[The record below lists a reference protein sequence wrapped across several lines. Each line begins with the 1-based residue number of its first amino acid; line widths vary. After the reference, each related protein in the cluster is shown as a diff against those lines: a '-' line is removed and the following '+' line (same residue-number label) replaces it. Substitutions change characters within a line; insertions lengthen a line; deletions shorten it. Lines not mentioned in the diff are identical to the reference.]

1 MREEGR
7 ARFFFL
13 PFFLSKLKNH
23 TKNRKTNRKTRYDYS
38 MAVAPNGR
46 EGLFTA
52 LASAPLF
59 LAKLPTGAL
68 SGALLQRF
76 CAGNG
81 PCPSTKK
88 RKTGEVPGPD
98 PPPGNCD
105 GRALWG
111 VISAI
116 TFTTPFAILLLQRC
130 LRPRPPRLPS
140 SAAASPRAVIVVCEG
155 GGMEERREGDGN
167 ASSAV
172 VEGAAGYQR
181 MRSLD
186 GVGPGAPGAGT
197 TRR

>member
-1 MREEGR
+1 
-7 ARFFFL
+7 
-13 PFFLSKLKNH
+13 
-23 TKNRKTNRKTRYDYS
+23 

-88 RKTGEVPGPD
+88 RKPGEAPGPP

-116 TFTTPFAILLLQRC
+116 TFTTPFAILFLQRW
-130 LRPRPPRLPS
+130 LRPKKALS
-140 SAAASPRAVIVVCEG
+140 LSAAAAPRAVVIVCPAGTGEG
-155 GGMEERREGDGN
+155 GDGAGGDRDN
-167 ASSAV
+167 ASSNSTGGG
-172 VEGAAGYQR
+172 VEGAGGYQR

-186 GVGPGAPGAGT
+186 GVGPAP
-197 TRR
+197 R

>member
-1 MREEGR
+1 
-7 ARFFFL
+7 
-13 PFFLSKLKNH
+13 
-23 TKNRKTNRKTRYDYS
+23 

-88 RKTGEVPGPD
+88 RKAGEAPGPP
-98 PPPGNCD
+98 PPPGTCD

-116 TFTTPFAILLLQRC
+116 TFTTPFAILFLQRW
-130 LRPRPPRLPS
+130 LRPRPALS
-140 SAAASPRAVIVVCEG
+140 AAAAASPRSVVVVSSSG
-155 GGMEERREGDGN
+155 GGGREDGGGGGGGG
-167 ASSAV
+167 ASSTGGGGG
-172 VEGAAGYQR
+172 VESAGYQR

-186 GVGPGAPGAGT
+186 GVVPAPGP
-197 TRR
+197 RR

>member
-1 MREEGR
+1 
-7 ARFFFL
+7 
-13 PFFLSKLKNH
+13 
-23 TKNRKTNRKTRYDYS
+23 

-88 RKTGEVPGPD
+88 RKPGEAPGPA

-116 TFTTPFAILLLQRC
+116 TFTTPFAILLLQRW
-130 LRPRPPRLPS
+130 LRPKPALS
-140 SAAASPRAVIVVCEG
+140 ASAAASPRAIVVVSPG
-155 GGMEERREGDGN
+155 GGGEEDGEGVAAGRIGGERN
-167 ASSAV
+167 ASGTGV
-172 VEGAAGYQR
+172 VSAGYQR

-186 GVGPGAPGAGT
+186 GVAHAPPGP
-197 TRR
+197 RR

>member
-1 MREEGR
+1 MFSSFLTFSPQP
-7 ARFFFL
+7 FFFKK
-13 PFFLSKLKNH
+13 KLK
-23 TKNRKTNRKTRYDYS
+23 RYDYS

-88 RKTGEVPGPD
+88 RKPGEAPGPP

-116 TFTTPFAILLLQRC
+116 TFTTPFAILFLQRW
-130 LRPRPPRLPS
+130 LRPRRELS
-140 SAAASPRAVIVVCEG
+140 VSAAASPRAVVVVSSSPPEG
-155 GGMEERREGDGN
+155 GEDGGGNGGERD
-167 ASSAV
+167 ASSRSPGGG
-172 VEGAAGYQR
+172 VESAGYQR

-186 GVGPGAPGAGT
+186 GVVPAPPGP
-197 TRR
+197 RR

>member
-1 MREEGR
+1 M
-7 ARFFFL
+7 
-13 PFFLSKLKNH
+13 S
-23 TKNRKTNRKTRYDYS
+23 
-38 MAVAPNGR
+38 VAPNGR

-88 RKTGEVPGPD
+88 RKSGQPPGPP

-116 TFTTPFAILLLQRC
+116 AFTTPLAILIFQRW
-130 LRPRPPRLPS
+130 LRPEPRLS
-140 SAAASPRAVIVVCEG
+140 AAAASPRAVIVVSPLGGAG
-155 GGMEERREGDGN
+155 GGEEAGGRGRKARTDGGGG
-167 ASSAV
+167 
-172 VEGAAGYQR
+172 ERAGYQR

-186 GVGPGAPGAGT
+186 GVAPAPAAQ
-197 TRR
+197 RR

>member
-1 MREEGR
+1 
-7 ARFFFL
+7 
-13 PFFLSKLKNH
+13 
-23 TKNRKTNRKTRYDYS
+23 

-88 RKTGEVPGPD
+88 RKSGGGDPSGPA

-116 TFTTPFAILLLQRC
+116 TFTTPFAILVFQRW
-130 LRPRPPRLPS
+130 LRPKPALS
-140 SAAASPRAVIVVCEG
+140 ASAAASPRAVVVIDVCPSNAPDTAAAAG
-155 GGMEERREGDGN
+155 GGSGE
-167 ASSAV
+167 SV
-172 VEGAAGYQR
+172 GYQR

-186 GVGPGAPGAGT
+186 GVVPAPAPP
-197 TRR
+197 RR